1 MTQQDETERLPS
13 EDRQNDWL
21 SLGPAA
27 RLLGVSEVTLRHWAD
42 EGRVRSYRTMGAHR
56 RFARVDLRNLVADRQ
71 GRIPKRENLGDRTLE
86 RLRRRFRNPR
96 TAERLPGEPMED
108 EGRVRLRVLG
118 RRVVELVL
126 RSHGDRR
133 KRADAIE
140 EAQFIGR
147 EYGNETEQA
156 GMSASQA
163 IESFLFHRTA
173 LVDTVRTLAPVD
185 ASRDETLDLWR
196 DIAELTDTML
206 IALAQSYERTAS
218 TFENSDGTA

>member
-21 SLGPAA
+21 SLGRAA

-118 RRVVELVL
+118 RRVVDD
-126 RSHGDRR
+126 S
-133 KRADAIE
+133 
-140 EAQFIGR
+140 
-147 EYGNETEQA
+147 
-156 GMSASQA
+156 
-163 IESFLFHRTA
+163 
-173 LVDTVRTLAPVD
+173 
-185 ASRDETLDLWR
+185 
-196 DIAELTDTML
+196 
-206 IALAQSYERTAS
+206 
-218 TFENSDGTA
+218 

>member
-1 MTQQDETERLPS
+1 MTQRRETEDQPV
-13 EDRQNDWL
+13 EDGQNDWL
-21 SLGPAA
+21 SLGPAS

-56 RFARVDLRNLVADRQ
+56 RFARADLLSLVEDRQ
-71 GRIPKRENLGDRTLE
+71 GQVPKREDLGDRTLE

-96 TAERLPGEPMED
+96 TADRLPGEPTED
-108 EGRVRLRVLG
+108 EERIRLRVLG

-147 EYGNETEQA
+147 EYGNETERS

-163 IESFLFHRTA
+163 IESFLFHRAA
-173 LVDTVRTLAPVD
+173 LVETVRTLAPAD

-206 IALAQSYERTAS
+206 MALVQSYEGAPNAS
-218 TFENSDGTA
+218 QSPHDTD

>member
-1 MTQQDETERLPS
+1 MTQPRETEDQPA
-13 EDRQNDWL
+13 EDGQNDWL
-21 SLGPAA
+21 SLGPAS

-56 RFARVDLRNLVADRQ
+56 RFARADLLSLVEDRQ
-71 GRIPKRENLGDRTLE
+71 GQVPKRENLGDRTLE

-96 TAERLPGEPMED
+96 TADRLPGEPTED
-108 EGRVRLRVLG
+108 QERVRLRVLG

-126 RSHGDRR
+126 KTHGDRR

-147 EYGNETEQA
+147 EYGNETERA

-173 LVDTVRTLAPVD
+173 LVDTVRTLAPAD

-206 IALAQSYERTAS
+206 MALVQSYEGAPNPTESSDS
-218 TFENSDGTA
+218 TD

>member
-1 MTQQDETERLPS
+1 MTRQDETEQRPS
-13 EDRQNDWL
+13 EDGQNDWL

-56 RFARVDLRNLVADRQ
+56 RFARADLLSLVEDRRGQ
-71 GRIPKRENLGDRTLE
+71 IPKRENLGDRTLE
-86 RLRRRFRNPR
+86 SLRRRFRNPR
-96 TAERLPGEPMED
+96 TAERLPGEPTED
-108 EGRVRLRVLG
+108 EERVRLRVLG

-147 EYGNETEQA
+147 EYGNETERA
-156 GMSASQA
+156 GMSASQVSEA
-163 IESFLFHRTA
+163 
-173 LVDTVRTLAPVD
+173 
-185 ASRDETLDLWR
+185 
-196 DIAELTDTML
+196 
-206 IALAQSYERTAS
+206 
-218 TFENSDGTA
+218 